1 MRCRGRVPSTKTI
14 YTSMDQNTRIQ
25 QRILSYVIVGA
36 GLLLGYALLRT
47 TAWQGSTQLHTMM
60 EVTATLLALFV
71 GIVALVRFHT
81 RQNNTFLFIGAGFLG
96 TAFLDGYHTIVT
108 SSFFDY
114 LFPSVPASLI
124 PWSWIA
130 SRFFLSLMLFL
141 SWWAWQRE
149 KNRGAGGR
157 ISKRTVYGLGGLL
170 TLGSFLFFVFV
181 PLPRAYY
188 PELFFGR
195 PEEFMP
201 GLFFLLALVGYVRKG
216 QWKTD
221 PFEHWL
227 VMSLIVGLV
236 AQVAFMSFSYQI
248 FDGMFDVAHLLKKVS
263 YVFVLVGLLIS
274 MYHLFKQAEDSVEVI
289 GRANEA
295 LRSEN
300 AARKQAE
307 EALRKYAD
315 ELKRSNEELEQ
326 FASIA
331 SHDLQ
336 EPLRKIQAFGD
347 RAHPGQLPV
356 LCVCALAE
364 GVLSGTLLWA
374 S

>member
-1 MRCRGRVPSTKTI
+1 
-14 YTSMDQNTRIQ
+14 
-25 QRILSYVIVGA
+25 
-36 GLLLGYALLRT
+36 
-47 TAWQGSTQLHTMM
+47 
-60 EVTATLLALFV
+60 
-71 GIVALVRFHT
+71 
-81 RQNNTFLFIGAGFLG
+81 
-96 TAFLDGYHTIVT
+96 
-108 SSFFDY
+108 
-114 LFPSVPASLI
+114 
-124 PWSWIA
+124 
-130 SRFFLSLMLFL
+130 
-141 SWWAWQRE
+141 
-149 KNRGAGGR
+149 
-157 ISKRTVYGLGGLL
+157 
-170 TLGSFLFFVFV
+170 
-181 PLPRAYY
+181 
-188 PELFFGR
+188 
-195 PEEFMP
+195 MP

-347 RAHPGQLPV
+347 RLLSKYGTALDERGRDYLTRMQGAASRLQGLIGDLLTLSRVTSKGRPFVETDLADVVREVLGDLEMQIERSGGQVEMSDLPTVEADPMQMRQLLQNLISNALKFRREDRPPSVRVYGRVSHDGVAHKVKSPAYQIHVEDNGIGFDEKYLDRIFKPFQRLHGRNAYEGTGIGLAICNKIVERHGGALTATSTPGT
-356 LCVCALAE
+356 
-364 GVLSGTLLWA
+364 GTTFTITLSKHAQGGTV
-374 S
+374 